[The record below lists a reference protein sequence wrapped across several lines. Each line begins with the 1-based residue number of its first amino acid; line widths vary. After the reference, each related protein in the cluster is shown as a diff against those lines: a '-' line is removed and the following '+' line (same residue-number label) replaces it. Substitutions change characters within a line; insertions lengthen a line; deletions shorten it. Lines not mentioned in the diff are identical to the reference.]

1 MSNRRKNPS
10 VFDRVREELR
20 RLLDDLGPL
29 LRPGKLH
36 PRPAPARPR
45 RPARKR

>member
-1 MSNRRKNPS
+1 MSSKRKNPS

-29 LRPGKLH
+29 LRPGKLQPKH
-36 PRPAPARPR
+36 LPARHR
-45 RPARKR
+45 KPARKR